1 MPTILCCT
9 LPNSR
14 YRAVAP
20 KDLDKYAYMEG
31 FKLLLSESAEVRQA
45 SAVRRACPWHGGL
58 LYAWPGV

>member
-1 MPTILCCT
+1 M
-9 LPNSR
+9 
-14 YRAVAP
+14 AP